1 LPDANRF
8 RPGAFFGPDQ
18 AALSKQQGMTM
29 SRKPRP
35 RPSIH
40 DIKPIAV
47 PKIGHWI
54 GGLALTIFAV
64 VFLQVLVT
72 NKNMQWRVVA
82 EYMFSP
88 AILSGL
94 GMTLLLT
101 VLAMVLG
108 LAIGVVLAIMRLSA
122 SSVFQSV
129 SWAWIW
135 FFRGV
140 PPLVQMIFWYNL
152 ALLLPEISIGIPFDG
167 PKLLSWNTNE
177 LITPFSAAIMGLAFT
192 ESAYAAEMIRAGIQA
207 INAGQTEAA
216 ATLGMTR
223 GQALRRIVLPQALRI
238 VIPPIGNDTISM
250 LKFTSLVSVLAL
262 PDLLYSAQMVY
273 ARTYQTVPLLLVATI
288 WYLVLTTVL
297 TMVEHAVEHRLKS
310 EHHTSA
316 RQSGGFF
323 PFRLFGRQQ
332 EAV

>member
-1 LPDANRF
+1 MSEEPSNR
-8 RPGAFFGPDQ
+8 
-18 AALSKQQGMTM
+18 S
-29 SRKPRP
+29 
-35 RPSIH
+35 SIH
-40 DIKPIAV
+40 DVKPIAV
-47 PKIGHWI
+47 PKIGHWL
-54 GGLALTIFAV
+54 GGAVLAVLAV

-72 NKNMQWRVVA
+72 NKNMQWGVVA

-88 AILSGL
+88 AILTGL

-101 VLAMVLG
+101 VVAMVLG
-108 LAIGVVLAIMRLSA
+108 LAIGVVLAIMRLS
-122 SSVFQSV
+122 SSRVFQAV
-129 SWAWIW
+129 SWGWIW

-152 ALLLPEISIGIPFDG
+152 ALLLPELSIGIPFGG
-167 PKLLSWNTNE
+167 PKLISWNTNQ

-207 INAGQTEAA
+207 VNVGQTEAA

-223 GQALRRIVLPQALRI
+223 GQTLRRIVLPQALRI

-297 TMVEHAVEHRLKS
+297 TVIEHAVEHRLKS
-310 EHHTSA
+310 EHRA
-316 RQSGGFF
+316 GAKERGGVFSF
-323 PFRLFGRQQ
+323 SLFSRQQ
-332 EAV
+332 ETLR

>member
-1 LPDANRF
+1 MSNE
-8 RPGAFFGPDQ
+8 
-18 AALSKQQGMTM
+18 LSH
-29 SRKPRP
+29 

-40 DIKPIAV
+40 DLKPIAV

-54 GGLALTIFAV
+54 GGIVLAIFAAI
-64 VFLQVLVT
+64 FLQVLVT
-72 NKNMQWRVVA
+72 NKNMQWSVVA
-82 EYMFSP
+82 EYMFNP

-101 VLAMVLG
+101 FIAMILG
-108 LAIGVVLAIMRLSA
+108 LAIGIVLAIMRLS
-122 SSVFQSV
+122 SSRVFQSV
-129 SWAWIW
+129 SWGWIW

-140 PPLVQMIFWYNL
+140 PPLVQLIFWYNL

-167 PKLLSWNTNE
+167 PKLLSWNTNA

-207 INAGQTEAA
+207 VNVGQTEAA

-223 GQALRRIVLPQALRI
+223 GQTLRRIVLPQALRI
-238 VIPPIGNDTISM
+238 VLPPIGNDTISM

-288 WYLVLTTVL
+288 WYLVLTTIL
-297 TMVEHAVEHRLKS
+297 TVVEHAVEHRLKS
-310 EHHTSA
+310 EHNA
-316 RQSGGFF
+316 KKSGRLFS
-323 PFRLFGRQQ
+323 FRLFARQQ
-332 EAV
+332 EAL

>member
-1 LPDANRF
+1 MSKE
-8 RPGAFFGPDQ
+8 
-18 AALSKQQGMTM
+18 LSH
-29 SRKPRP
+29 

-40 DIKPIAV
+40 DLKPIAV

-54 GGLALTIFAV
+54 GGIVLAIFAAI
-64 VFLQVLVT
+64 FLQVLVT
-72 NKNMQWRVVA
+72 NKNMQWSVVA
-82 EYMFSP
+82 EYMFNP

-101 VLAMVLG
+101 FIAMILG
-108 LAIGVVLAIMRLSA
+108 LAIGIVLAIMRLS
-122 SSVFQSV
+122 SSRVFQSV
-129 SWAWIW
+129 SWGWIW

-140 PPLVQMIFWYNL
+140 PPLVQLIFWYNL

-167 PKLLSWNTNE
+167 PKLLSWNTNA

-207 INAGQTEAA
+207 VNVGQTEAA

-223 GQALRRIVLPQALRI
+223 GQTLRRIVLPQALRI

-288 WYLVLTTVL
+288 WYLVLTTIL
-297 TMVEHAVEHRLKS
+297 TVVEHAVEHRLKS
-310 EHHTSA
+310 EHNA
-316 RQSGGFF
+316 KKSGRLFS
-323 PFRLFGRQQ
+323 FRLFARQQ
-332 EAV
+332 EAL

>member
-1 LPDANRF
+1 
-8 RPGAFFGPDQ
+8 
-18 AALSKQQGMTM
+18 M
-29 SRKPRP
+29 SDESPH

-40 DIKPIAV
+40 DLKPIAV
-47 PKIGHWI
+47 PKLGHWI
-54 GGLALTIFAV
+54 GGAVLAIFAV
-64 VFLQVLVT
+64 IFLQVLVT
-72 NKNMQWRVVA
+72 NKNMQWGVVA
-82 EYMFSP
+82 EYMFAP

-101 VLAMVLG
+101 ALAMVLG

-122 SSVFQSV
+122 SRVFQSV
-129 SWAWIW
+129 SWGWIW

-152 ALLLPEISIGIPFDG
+152 ALLLPEVSIGIPFGG
-167 PKLLSWNTNE
+167 PKLISWDTNA

-207 INAGQTEAA
+207 VNGGQTEAA

-223 GQALRRIVLPQALRI
+223 GQTLRRIVLPQALRI
-238 VIPPIGNDTISM
+238 IIPPIGNDTISM

-297 TMVEHAVEHRLKS
+297 TVVEHAVENRLKS
-310 EHHTSA
+310 EHHAGAKKS
-316 RQSGGFF
+316 GFF
-323 PFRLFGRQQ
+323 PFRLFARQQ

>member
-1 LPDANRF
+1 
-8 RPGAFFGPDQ
+8 
-18 AALSKQQGMTM
+18 M
-29 SRKPRP
+29 SEQPPR

-40 DIKPIAV
+40 DVKPIAL
-47 PKIGHWI
+47 PQIGHWI
-54 GGLALTIFAV
+54 GGAALVVLAI

-72 NKNMQWRVVA
+72 NKNMQWSVVA
-82 EYMFSP
+82 EYLFNP
-88 AILSGL
+88 AILAGL

-101 VLAMVLG
+101 FLAMVIG
-108 LAIGVVLAIMRLSA
+108 LAIGIVLAIMRLSA
-122 SSVFQSV
+122 SRVFQAV
-129 SWAWIW
+129 SWGWIW

-152 ALLLPEISIGIPFDG
+152 SLLLPEISIGIPFDG
-167 PKLLSWNTNE
+167 PKLVSWNTND

-207 INAGQTEAA
+207 VNVGQTEAA

-223 GQALRRIVLPQALRI
+223 SQSLRRIVLPQALRI

-273 ARTYQTVPLLLVATI
+273 SRTYQTVPLLLVATI
-288 WYLVLTTVL
+288 WYLVLTTIL
-297 TMVEHAVEHRLKS
+297 TIVEHAVEQRLKS
-310 EHHTSA
+310 ERHDGSKRTGRFS
-316 RQSGGFF
+316 
-323 PFRLFGRQQ
+323 PFRLFARQQ
-332 EAV
+332 EAL

>member
-1 LPDANRF
+1 
-8 RPGAFFGPDQ
+8 
-18 AALSKQQGMTM
+18 MTM
-29 SRKPRP
+29 SDESPH

-40 DIKPIAV
+40 DLKPISV
-47 PKIGHWI
+47 PKLGHWI
-54 GGLALTIFAV
+54 GGAVLAIFAV
-64 VFLQVLVT
+64 IFLQVLVT
-72 NKNMQWRVVA
+72 NKNMQWGVVA
-82 EYMFSP
+82 EYMFAP

-101 VLAMVLG
+101 ALAMVLG

-122 SSVFQSV
+122 SRVFQSV
-129 SWAWIW
+129 SWGWIW

-152 ALLLPEISIGIPFDG
+152 ALLLPEVSIGIPFGG
-167 PKLLSWNTNE
+167 PKLISWDTNA

-207 INAGQTEAA
+207 VNGGQTEAA

-223 GQALRRIVLPQALRI
+223 GQTLRRIVLPQALRI
-238 VIPPIGNDTISM
+238 IIPPIGNDTISM

-297 TMVEHAVEHRLKS
+297 TVVEHAVENRLKS
-310 EHHTSA
+310 EHHA
-316 RQSGGFF
+316 GAKKSGFL
-323 PFRLFGRQQ
+323 PFRLFARQQ

>member
-1 LPDANRF
+1 MSEKP
-8 RPGAFFGPDQ
+8 
-18 AALSKQQGMTM
+18 LS
-29 SRKPRP
+29 

-40 DIKPIAV
+40 DVKPIAV
-47 PKIGHWI
+47 PKLGHWI
-54 GGLALTIFAV
+54 GGVALAVLAV

-72 NKNMQWRVVA
+72 NKNMQWSVVA
-82 EYMFSP
+82 EYMFSRP
-88 AILSGL
+88 ILSGL

-122 SSVFQSV
+122 SSVFRSV
-129 SWAWIW
+129 SWGWIW

-167 PKLLSWNTNE
+167 PKLFSWNTNA

-223 GQALRRIVLPQALRI
+223 GQTLRRIVLPQALRI

-297 TMVEHAVEHRLKS
+297 TVVEHAVEHRLKS
-310 EHHTSA
+310 EHRA
-316 RQSGGFF
+316 GAKKAGGFF
-323 PFRLFGRQQ
+323 PFRLFARQQ
-332 EAV
+332 EAR

>member
-1 LPDANRF
+1 MPQDPA
-8 RPGAFFGPDQ
+8 
-18 AALSKQQGMTM
+18 S
-29 SRKPRP
+29 

-47 PKIGHWI
+47 PRIGHWI
-54 GGLALTIFAV
+54 GGAFLTLMAV
-64 VFLQVLVT
+64 IFLQVLIT
-72 NKNMQWRVVA
+72 NKNMQWPVVA
-82 EYMFSP
+82 EYLFNS
-88 AILSGL
+88 AILRGL
-94 GMTLLLT
+94 GMTLILT

-108 LAIGVVLAIMRLSA
+108 LAIGVVLAIMRLSGSQVFRAA
-122 SSVFQSV
+122 S
-129 SWAWIW
+129 WGWIW

-140 PPLVQMIFWYNL
+140 PPLVQLIFWYNL

-167 PKLLSWNTNE
+167 PKLISWQTND

-207 INAGQTEAA
+207 VSTGQTEAS

-223 GQALRRIVLPQALRI
+223 GQSLRRIVLPQALRI

-273 ARTYQTVPLLLVATI
+273 ARTYQTVPLLVVATI
-288 WYLVLTTVL
+288 WYLVLTTILTVL
-297 TMVEHAVEHRLKS
+297 EHSVEHRLKS
-310 EHHTSA
+310 DFRGKKTP
-316 RQSGGFF
+316 GGRKAGGLL
-323 PFRLFGRQQ
+323 PRRLFAAQSEG
-332 EAV
+332 AK

>member
-1 LPDANRF
+1 MSKE
-8 RPGAFFGPDQ
+8 
-18 AALSKQQGMTM
+18 LSH
-29 SRKPRP
+29 

-40 DIKPIAV
+40 DLKPIAV

-54 GGLALTIFAV
+54 GGIVLAIFAV
-64 VFLQVLVT
+64 IFLQVLVT
-72 NKNMQWRVVA
+72 NKNMQWSVVA
-82 EYMFSP
+82 EYMFNQ

-101 VLAMVLG
+101 FIAMILG
-108 LAIGVVLAIMRLSA
+108 LAIGIVLAIMRLS
-122 SSVFQSV
+122 SSRVFQSV
-129 SWAWIW
+129 SWGWIW

-140 PPLVQMIFWYNL
+140 PPLVQLIFWYNL
-152 ALLLPEISIGIPFDG
+152 ALLLPEISIGVPFDG
-167 PKLLSWNTNE
+167 PKLLSWNTNA

-207 INAGQTEAA
+207 VNVGQTEAA

-223 GQALRRIVLPQALRI
+223 GQTLRRIVLPQALRI

-288 WYLVLTTVL
+288 WYLVLTTIL
-297 TMVEHAVEHRLKS
+297 TVVEHAVEHRLKS
-310 EHHTSA
+310 EHNA
-316 RQSGGFF
+316 KKSGRLFS
-323 PFRLFGRQQ
+323 FRLFARQQ
-332 EAV
+332 EAL

>member
-1 LPDANRF
+1 MPE
-8 RPGAFFGPDQ
+8 GPPH
-18 AALSKQQGMTM
+18 
-29 SRKPRP
+29 R
-35 RPSIH
+35 SIH
-40 DIKPIAV
+40 DCKPIAV

-54 GGLALTIFAV
+54 GGAVLTIFAI

-72 NKNMQWRVVA
+72 NKNMQWGVVA
-82 EYMFSP
+82 EYMLNP

-101 VLAMVLG
+101 FLAMVLG
-108 LAIGVVLAIMRLSA
+108 LAIGVVLAIMRLSG
-122 SSVFQSV
+122 SRVFQTV
-129 SWAWIW
+129 SWGWIW

-152 ALLLPEISIGIPFDG
+152 ALLLPEISIGIPFGG
-167 PKLLSWNTNE
+167 PKLISWNTNE

-207 INAGQTEAA
+207 VNVGQTEAA

-223 GQALRRIVLPQALRI
+223 GQTLRRIVLPQALRI

-288 WYLVLTTVL
+288 WYLALTTIL
-297 TMVEHAVEHRLKS
+297 TLVEHAVEQRLKS
-310 EHHTSA
+310 EHSA
-316 RQSGGFF
+316 AANKNKGWIL
-323 PFRLFGRQQ
+323 PFRLFARQQ
-332 EAV
+332 EAL

>member
-1 LPDANRF
+1 MSEEPSNR
-8 RPGAFFGPDQ
+8 
-18 AALSKQQGMTM
+18 S
-29 SRKPRP
+29 
-35 RPSIH
+35 SIH
-40 DIKPIAV
+40 DVKPIAV
-47 PKIGHWI
+47 PKIGHWL
-54 GGLALTIFAV
+54 GGAVLAVLAV

-72 NKNMQWRVVA
+72 NKNMQWGVVA

-88 AILSGL
+88 AILAGL

-101 VLAMVLG
+101 FVAMVLG
-108 LAIGVVLAIMRLSA
+108 LAIGVVLAIMRLS
-122 SSVFQSV
+122 SSRVFQSV
-129 SWAWIW
+129 SWGWIW

-152 ALLLPEISIGIPFDG
+152 ALLLPELSIGIPFGG
-167 PKLLSWNTNE
+167 PKLISWNTNQ

-207 INAGQTEAA
+207 VNVGQTEAA

-223 GQALRRIVLPQALRI
+223 GQTLRRIVLPQALRI

-297 TMVEHAVEHRLKS
+297 TVIEHAVEHRLKS
-310 EHHTSA
+310 EHRA
-316 RQSGGFF
+316 GEKKLGGIFSF
-323 PFRLFGRQQ
+323 GLFSRQQ
-332 EAV
+332 ETLR

>member
-1 LPDANRF
+1 
-8 RPGAFFGPDQ
+8 
-18 AALSKQQGMTM
+18 M
-29 SRKPRP
+29 SEKPP
-35 RPSIH
+35 HRPSIH
-40 DIKPIAV
+40 DLKPIAV

-54 GGLALTIFAV
+54 GGVVLAVLAV

-72 NKNMQWRVVA
+72 NKNMQWAVVA
-82 EYMFSP
+82 EYMFNR

-101 VLAMVLG
+101 FLAMVLG

-122 SSVFQSV
+122 SRVFQSV
-129 SWAWIW
+129 SWGWIW

-152 ALLLPEISIGIPFDG
+152 ALLLPEISIGIPFGG
-167 PKLLSWNTNE
+167 PKLLSWNTNQ

-207 INAGQTEAA
+207 VNVGQTEAA

-223 GQALRRIVLPQALRI
+223 AQMLRRIVLPQALRI

-288 WYLVLTTVL
+288 WYLVLTTIL
-297 TMVEHAVEHRLKS
+297 TVVEHAVEHRLKS
-310 EHHTSA
+310 EHRAGATKA
-316 RQSGGFF
+316 GGIF
-323 PFRLFGRQQ
+323 PFRLFARQQ

>member
-1 LPDANRF
+1 MSD
-8 RPGAFFGPDQ
+8 RP
-18 AALSKQQGMTM
+18 T
-29 SRKPRP
+29 

-40 DIKPIAV
+40 DLKPIAV
-47 PKIGHWI
+47 PSVGHWI
-54 GGLALTIFAV
+54 GGILLAVFAII
-64 VFLQVLVT
+64 FLQVLVT
-72 NKNMQWRVVA
+72 NQNMQWGVVGR
-82 EYMFSP
+82 YMFNP

-94 GMTLLLT
+94 GMTLVLT
-101 VLAMVLG
+101 VLAMAIG
-108 LAIGVVLAIMRLSA
+108 LAIGVLLAIMRLS
-122 SSVFQSV
+122 SSQVFQAA

-152 ALLLPEISIGIPFDG
+152 ALLLPEVSIGIPFDG
-167 PKLLSWNTNE
+167 PKLVSWNTNE

-223 GQALRRIVLPQALRI
+223 GQTLRRIVLPQALRI

-288 WYLVLTTVL
+288 WYLVLTTIL
-297 TMVEHAVEHRLKS
+297 TVVEHAVEHRLKS
-310 EHHTSA
+310 EHHADKKTG
-316 RQSGGFF
+316 RF
-323 PFRLFGRQQ
+323 FRLFARQQ
-332 EAV
+332 EAI

>member
-1 LPDANRF
+1 M
-8 RPGAFFGPDQ
+8 
-18 AALSKQQGMTM
+18 SQQQDT
-29 SRKPRP
+29 RQ
-35 RPSIH
+35 SIH
-40 DIKPIAV
+40 DVKPIAV
-47 PKIGHWI
+47 PKLGHWI
-54 GGLALTIFAV
+54 GGVVLAVLAI

-72 NKNMQWRVVA
+72 NKNMQWSVVG
-82 EYMFSP
+82 EYMFNP

-101 VLAMVLG
+101 FLSMILG
-108 LAIGVVLAIMRLSA
+108 LVIGIILAVMRLSE
-122 SSVFQSV
+122 SRVFQAA
-129 SWAWIW
+129 SWGWIW

-152 ALLLPEISIGIPFDG
+152 ALLLPDLSIGIPFDG
-167 PKLLSWNTNE
+167 PKLISWQTND

-207 INAGQTEAA
+207 VSTGQAEAA

-223 GQALRRIVLPQALRI
+223 WQSLRRIVLPQALRI
-238 VIPPIGNDTISM
+238 IIPPIGNDTISM

-273 ARTYQTVPLLLVATI
+273 ARTYQTVPLLIVATI

-297 TMVEHAVEHRLKS
+297 TLVEQTVEHRLKS
-310 EHHTSA
+310 EPKRAA
-316 RQSGGFF
+316 RQGRGLFA
-323 PFRLFGRQQ
+323 FRLFGRQQ
-332 EAV
+332 ESLQ

>member
-1 LPDANRF
+1 
-8 RPGAFFGPDQ
+8 
-18 AALSKQQGMTM
+18 M
-29 SRKPRP
+29 SEKPH

-40 DIKPIAV
+40 DLKPIAV

-54 GGLALTIFAV
+54 GGVALAILAV

-72 NKNMQWRVVA
+72 NQNMQWAVVA

-88 AILSGL
+88 VILSGL

-108 LAIGVVLAIMRLSA
+108 LAIGIVLAIMRLSA
-122 SSVFQSV
+122 SRIFQSV
-129 SWAWIW
+129 SWGWIW

-152 ALLLPEISIGIPFDG
+152 ALLLPEISIGIPFGG
-167 PKLLSWNTNE
+167 PKLVAWNTNE

-207 INAGQTEAA
+207 VSAGQTEAA

-223 GQALRRIVLPQALRI
+223 GQTLRRIVLPQALRI

-297 TMVEHAVEHRLKS
+297 TVVEHAVETRLKA
-310 EHHTSA
+310 EHRA
-316 RQSGGFF
+316 GAKKAGGFF
-323 PFRLFGRQQ
+323 PFRLFARQQ
-332 EAV
+332 ESL

>member
-1 LPDANRF
+1 
-8 RPGAFFGPDQ
+8 
-18 AALSKQQGMTM
+18 M
-29 SRKPRP
+29 SEKSPE

-40 DIKPIAV
+40 DLKPIAV

-54 GGLALTIFAV
+54 GGVALTILAI

-72 NKNMQWRVVA
+72 NKNMQWGVVA
-82 EYMFSP
+82 KYMFNP

-108 LAIGVVLAIMRLSA
+108 LGIGIVLAIMRLST
-122 SSVFQSV
+122 SRVFQAV
-129 SWAWIW
+129 SWGWIW

-167 PKLLSWNTNE
+167 PKLVSWNTNQ

-192 ESAYAAEMIRAGIQA
+192 ESAYAAEMIRAGMQA
-207 INAGQTEAA
+207 VNAGQTEAA

-223 GQALRRIVLPQALRI
+223 GQTLRRIVLPQALRI

-297 TMVEHAVEHRLKS
+297 TVIEHAVEHRLKS
-310 EHHTSA
+310 EHRTGEKKA
-316 RQSGGFF
+316 GGLL
-323 PFRLFGRQQ
+323 PARLFKRQQ
-332 EAV
+332 EAL

>member
-1 LPDANRF
+1 
-8 RPGAFFGPDQ
+8 
-18 AALSKQQGMTM
+18 M
-29 SRKPRP
+29 SEEPP
-35 RPSIH
+35 HRPSIH
-40 DIKPIAV
+40 DLKPIAV

-54 GGLALTIFAV
+54 GGVVLAVLAV

-72 NKNMQWRVVA
+72 NKNMQWAVVA
-82 EYMFSP
+82 EYMFNR

-101 VLAMVLG
+101 FLAMVLG

-122 SSVFQSV
+122 SRVFQSV
-129 SWAWIW
+129 SWGWIW

-152 ALLLPEISIGIPFDG
+152 ALLLPEISIGIPFGG
-167 PKLLSWNTNE
+167 PKLVSWNTNQ

-207 INAGQTEAA
+207 VNVGQTEAA

-223 GQALRRIVLPQALRI
+223 AQMLRRIVLPQALRI

-288 WYLVLTTVL
+288 WYLVLTTIL
-297 TMVEHAVEHRLKS
+297 TVVEHAVEHRLKS
-310 EHHTSA
+310 VHRAGATKA
-316 RQSGGFF
+316 GGIF
-323 PFRLFGRQQ
+323 PFHLFARQQ

>member
-1 LPDANRF
+1 MPDHLN
-8 RPGAFFGPDQ
+8 
-18 AALSKQQGMTM
+18 
-29 SRKPRP
+29 

-40 DIKPIAV
+40 DTKPIAV
-47 PKIGHWI
+47 PRVGHWI
-54 GGLALTIFAV
+54 GGVLLALFAII
-64 VFLQVLVT
+64 FLQVLVA
-72 NKNMQWRVVA
+72 NENMQWSVVGQ
-82 EYMFSP
+82 YVFNP

-94 GMTLLLT
+94 VMTLVLT
-101 VLAMVLG
+101 VLAMVIG
-108 LAIGVVLAIMRLSA
+108 LAIGVVLAVMRLS
-122 SSVFQSV
+122 SSQVFQAA
-129 SWAWIW
+129 SWTWIW

-167 PKLLSWNTNE
+167 PKLVSWNTNA

-223 GQALRRIVLPQALRI
+223 GQTLRRIVLPQALRI

-288 WYLVLTTVL
+288 WYLVLTTIL
-297 TMVEHAVEHRLKS
+297 TLLEHLVENRLKS
-310 EHHTSA
+310 DDRRTNKTA
-316 RQSGGFF
+316 FQFLQ
-323 PFRLFGRQQ
+323 LFGRQQ
-332 EAV
+332 EAL